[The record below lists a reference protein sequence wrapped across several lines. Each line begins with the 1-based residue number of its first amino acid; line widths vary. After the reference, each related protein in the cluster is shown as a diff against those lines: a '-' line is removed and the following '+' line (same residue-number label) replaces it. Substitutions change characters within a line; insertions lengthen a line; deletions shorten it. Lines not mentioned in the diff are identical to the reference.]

1 MATLAARIPDLL
13 PEPIWR
19 MLSWF
24 ASKGQEPL
32 SPNDQRAAEQFL
44 WALTDQGAL
53 LPKSAAHPAAIVCRV
68 VTSFD
73 NFDHPVAWLN
83 LAVALRVLS
92 VTGDS
97 RDPRRRDRL
106 IACRECCDR
115 SLAMVGGNIR
125 AWTERGIASHL
136 LGENEEALRS
146 FEQGIKTNSNDIA
159 LQLWRAFTL
168 GQLGRMNEA
177 EEVVVTAQTLY
188 FAQNAP
194 DDFSEVFGDL
204 QSSLNEHNPK
214 TVLENIT
221 SLLESRI
228 RLRGAAQ
235 EVDL

>member
-1 MATLAARIPDLL
+1 
-13 PEPIWR
+13 
-19 MLSWF
+19 
-24 ASKGQEPL
+24 
-32 SPNDQRAAEQFL
+32 
-44 WALTDQGAL
+44 
-53 LPKSAAHPAAIVCRV
+53 
-68 VTSFD
+68 
-73 NFDHPVAWLN
+73 
-83 LAVALRVLS
+83 
-92 VTGDS
+92 
-97 RDPRRRDRL
+97 
-106 IACRECCDR
+106 
-115 SLAMVGGNIR
+115 MVGGNIR